1 MTCFSVSEGENETL
15 KYILSRI
22 LCYLCVYLLESGQ
35 IITIESKKG
44 IWKQKKVRFLW
55 SERRY
60 NLRTSWF
67 REKHRKTA
75 FSQRAEKHESTHFF
89 YRKTLWRVV
98 FFEKN
103 AFSDN
108 SGIYSNDLCTVFWYF
123 ARFTHSCCL
132 SGGMTVLM
140 LEITIISSKFS
151 GQIW

>member
-1 MTCFSVSEGENETL
+1 MTCFSVSKGENETL
-15 KYILSRI
+15 KCILSSI
-22 LCYLCVYLLESGQ
+22 LCYLCVYLWENGQ
-35 IITIESKKG
+35 IITIESEKVS
-44 IWKQKKVRFLW
+44 WKQKKVRFLW

-60 NLRTSWF
+60 NLWTSWF
-67 REKHRKTA
+67 REKHRKTS

-108 SGIYSNDLCTVFWYF
+108 SGAYRNGLCAVFWYF

-140 LEITIISSKFS
+140 LEIMIISSKFS